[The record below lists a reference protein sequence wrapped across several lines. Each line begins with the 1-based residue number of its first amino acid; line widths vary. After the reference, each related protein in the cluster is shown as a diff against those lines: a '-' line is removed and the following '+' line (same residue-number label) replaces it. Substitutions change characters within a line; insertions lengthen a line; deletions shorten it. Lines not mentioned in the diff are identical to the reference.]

1 MKRSV
6 LMALALVVGVGM
18 AFASGSQEAA
28 DSQGDGTTTIRWAYW
43 GSGTRVE
50 ISQAAI
56 DLYEERNADIQVN
69 PEVSGG
75 AGDHFI
81 KVDTQIAGGAGPDII
96 QMGGNI
102 NDYVSRGVLLPLDQ
116 FAGNELNVD
125 VIDDSAI
132 QSGTIDGTLYG
143 VSTGVTMP
151 ALVYNKSLLEREGIA
166 LPEVSMT
173 YAEFRDYLVMLRDNL
188 PDDVYPMMDIGAMSS
203 NSTPFGYW
211 SRYNGTPLYDA
222 ERNMTPVTAE
232 AATRYLELFQD
243 YRENGLVPPADIAAG
258 YAETNADTSA
268 IVAGRVAIG
277 YLFTN
282 QLSGYQAAMTD
293 ELALI
298 EFPGAAET
306 NALWVAPSQFYTV
319 NLNSEHPEETVKFI
333 NFLVNDPDAALI
345 LGNNRGASAS
355 ATARAAGAS
364 SPADQKVLD
373 YLEAAAPHTSP
384 DTPRVPNDTE
394 LNSTLYLIYQ
404 QVAFGQLTP
413 EEGGQEIY
421 DLLTRLIEES

>member
-1 MKRSV
+1 MQV
-6 LMALALVVGVGM
+6 IGVHRDGGM
-18 AFASGSQEAA
+18 AE
-28 DSQGDGTTTIRWAYW
+28 WLK
-43 GSGTRVE
+43 VP
-50 ISQAAI
+50 
-56 DLYEERNADIQVN
+56 V
-69 PEVSGG
+69 
-75 AGDHFI
+75 DHL
-81 KVDTQIAGGAGPDII
+81 VAC
-96 QMGGNI
+96 
-102 NDYVSRGVLLPLDQ
+102 
-116 FAGNELNVD
+116 
-125 VIDDSAI
+125 
-132 QSGTIDGTLYG
+132 
-143 VSTGVTMP
+143 P
-151 ALVYNKSLLEREGIA
+151 ALE
-166 LPEVSMT
+166 P
-173 YAEFRDYLVMLRDNL
+173 
-188 PDDVYPMMDIGAMSS
+188 
-203 NSTPFGYW
+203 
-211 SRYNGTPLYDA
+211 
-222 ERNMTPVTAE
+222 
-232 AATRYLELFQD
+232 
-243 YRENGLVPPADIAAG
+243 
-258 YAETNADTSA
+258 
-268 IVAGRVAIG
+268 
-277 YLFTN
+277 
-282 QLSGYQAAMTD
+282 D